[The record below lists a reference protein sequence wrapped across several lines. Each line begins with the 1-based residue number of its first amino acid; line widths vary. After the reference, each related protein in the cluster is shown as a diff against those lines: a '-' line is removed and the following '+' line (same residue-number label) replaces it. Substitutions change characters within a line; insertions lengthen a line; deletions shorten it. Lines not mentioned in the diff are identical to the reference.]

1 MHVYIIMLIFSSPV
15 GGTQTLKYGGS
26 VTRFFLSGSL
36 QISRDCLCVC
46 SFPRVLL
53 PALYVANDH

>member
-1 MHVYIIMLIFSSPV
+1 MYIIMLIFNPV

-36 QISRDCLCVC
+36 QILICLCVC

-53 PALYVANDH
+53 PALYVANDQ